1 MSGCHG
7 CHGCHAGEW
16 ENEKFE
22 ARPFSMKTLD
32 FNAHEKAIAGR
43 LEDFRQALADLR
55 QRRTRAES
63 IVSAFSAGPTKAGVT
78 LALAGHAEAATLA
91 ALLAPLEDDTAR
103 IETGLRDSYIAGH
116 AAELAKICEAFVTER
131 TKTREAY
138 RKTRGAKV
146 AAIVERLTIDD
157 SLSPADRTRIDNEA
171 MVLENELLGAE
182 QTLAAARRAIE
193 DLKREPSFANFG
205 NARDISANVSFV

>member
-1 MSGCHG
+1 
-7 CHGCHAGEW
+7 
-16 ENEKFE
+16 
-22 ARPFSMKTLD
+22 MKLD

-43 LEDFRQALADLR
+43 LEDFRQAVSDLR
-55 QRRTRAES
+55 QRLTRAEG
-63 IVSAFSAGPTKAGVT
+63 IVRTFSAGPTKAGVT
-78 LALAGHAEAATLA
+78 HALTGHAEAATIA
-91 ALLAPLEDDTAR
+91 AMLAPLEDDAGR
-103 IETGLRDSYIAGH
+103 IETGLRDAYIAGH
-116 AAELAKICEAFVTER
+116 ADELARICEAFVTER

-182 QTLAAARRAIE
+182 QALAAARRAIE
-193 DLKREPSFANFG
+193 DLKREPSFANFV

>member
-1 MSGCHG
+1 MKSGRKNEDVES
-7 CHGCHAGEW
+7 AGICM
-16 ENEKFE
+16 KQLDFTGHE
-22 ARPFSMKTLD
+22 ARLNQRLAD
-32 FNAHEKAIAGR
+32 FRAT
-43 LEDFRQALADLR
+43 LEDLHSRLVKARSIVREFTDRPTKQAAKFALA
-55 QRRTRAES
+55 A
-63 IVSAFSAGPTKAGVT
+63 A
-78 LALAGHAEAATLA
+78 AEAETLTH
-91 ALLAPLEDDTAR
+91 LLGAFEDPDRREAG
-103 IETGLRDSYIAGH
+103 IRDAYVQEH
-116 AAELAKICEAFVTER
+116 CAELAKICEAFVTER

-182 QTLAAARRAIE
+182 QALAAARRAIE
-193 DLKREPSFANFG
+193 DLKREPTFTNFN

>member
-1 MSGCHG
+1 
-7 CHGCHAGEW
+7 
-16 ENEKFE
+16 
-22 ARPFSMKTLD
+22 MKLD
-32 FNAHEKAIAGR
+32 FTAHEKAIAGR
-43 LEDFRQALADLR
+43 LEDFRQAVSDLR
-55 QRRTRAES
+55 QRLTRADG
-63 IVSAFSAGPTKAGVT
+63 IVRTFSAGPTKAGVT

-91 ALLAPLEDDTAR
+91 ALLAPIEDDAGR

-116 AAELAKICEAFVTER
+116 ADELAKICEGFIAER
-131 TKTREAY
+131 VKGREAY

-182 QTLAAARRAIE
+182 QALAAARRAIE
-193 DLKREPSFANFG
+193 DMKREPTFTNFT
-205 NARDISANVSFV
+205 NARGISENVSFV